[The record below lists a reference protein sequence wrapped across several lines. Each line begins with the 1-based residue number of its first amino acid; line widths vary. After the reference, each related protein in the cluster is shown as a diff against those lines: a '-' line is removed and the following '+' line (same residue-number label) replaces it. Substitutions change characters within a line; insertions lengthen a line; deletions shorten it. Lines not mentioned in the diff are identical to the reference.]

1 MINVL
6 DVCPLCKGS
15 GSSQGN
21 VREQIGRLLQALH
34 VADEQALAQAMEEL
48 AAAKHKV
55 AEIENRLNRR
65 PDSAPNLLPSI
76 SGLSLVDRP
85 EPTEPSET
93 DAGAGYGEAAVE
105 GQTVESFRN
114 ELKDLRA
121 HARAKRMRPQ

>member
-15 GSSQGN
+15 GSSQGD
-21 VREQIGRLLQALH
+21 VREQIGHLLQSMRI
-34 VADEQALAQAMEEL
+34 ADEQEL
-48 AAAKHKV
+48 AAAKAKV
-55 AEIENRLNRR
+55 AEIEARLNLK
-65 PDSAPNLLPSI
+65 PGPNLLPSM

-85 EPTEPSET
+85 EPSET

>member
-1 MINVL
+1 MINVP

-15 GSSQGN
+15 GSSQGD
-21 VREQIGRLLQALH
+21 VREQIGHLLQSMRI
-34 VADEQALAQAMEEL
+34 ADEQEL
-48 AAAKHKV
+48 AAAKAKV
-55 AEIENRLNRR
+55 AEIEARLNLK
-65 PDSAPNLLPSI
+65 PGPNLLPSM

-85 EPTEPSET
+85 EPSET